1 LIDYPASSLKGG
13 SMPSLADTPAK
24 LPVRAAMEAHDLDAA
39 VAAFASD
46 AVVRSPFT
54 SRFAFEGHEQI
65 RAILEV
71 AIAAFGELR
80 YTAEVR
86 DGDRAVLVACARVG
100 GRELEFVD
108 HMLLDEHGKIREFT
122 VFFRPLPAATAALR
136 YFGAGLARRRSA
148 ARAGLVSVLARPL
161 ALMAAAG
168 DRIGARI
175 VGPTL

>member
-1 LIDYPASSLKGG
+1 
-13 SMPSLADTPAK
+13 MPSLADTSAG
-24 LPVRAAMEAHDLDAA
+24 LPVRIAMEARDLDAA
-39 VAAFASD
+39 VAAFAPD

-54 SRFAFEGHEQI
+54 SRLAFEGHAQI

-71 AIAAFGELR
+71 AIAAFGDLRYIGELR
-80 YTAEVR
+80 
-86 DGDRAVLVACARVG
+86 DGERAALIGTARVA

-108 HMLLDEHGKIREFT
+108 NMVLDEQGRIREFT

-136 YFGAGLARRRSA
+136 VFGAGLARRRSA
-148 ARAGLVSVLARPL
+148 GRAAAVSALARPL

-168 DRIGARI
+168 DGIGARL